1 MLDAKKKNK
10 IKFNIKNVHMAL
22 MSVSDAG
29 VISYATPV
37 AVPGAVSISMDPEGE
52 STPFYADGI
61 VYYRSNNNNGYSG
74 SLEMA
79 LIDDWVRENILQE
92 KPDANGVLVERSDIT
107 EQAKFALLFEFDGD
121 INAIRHVL
129 YCCTAS
135 RPSIASRT
143 KEQTIDPVT
152 ETLEITADPRD
163 DFLVKSKTGPDTD
176 ATIYGNWYESVYTPS
191 TSSAA
196 TGG

>member
-1 MLDAKKKNK
+1 MSDKKKNK

-22 MSVSDAG
+22 MNTSDAG
-29 VISYATPV
+29 VISYETPV

-52 STPFYADGI
+52 SSPFYADGI

-74 SLEMA
+74 SLELA
-79 LIDDWVRENILQE
+79 IVDEWVREHILQE
-92 KPDANGVLVERSDIT
+92 QVDANGVLIEKSDVT

-121 INAIRHVL
+121 VNAIRHVL

-135 RPSIASRT
+135 RPSIASQT
-143 KEQTIDPVT
+143 KEQTIEPVT
-152 ETLEITADPRD
+152 ETLDITADPRD

-176 ATIYGNWYESVYTPS
+176 STVYDGWYQAVYVPSATSPAV
-191 TSSAA
+191 
-196 TGG
+196 GG

>member
-1 MLDAKKKNK
+1 MSDKKKNK

-22 MSVSDAG
+22 MNTSDSG
-29 VISYATPV
+29 VISYETPV

-74 SLEMA
+74 SLELA
-79 LIDDWVRENILQE
+79 LVDDWVREHILQE
-92 KPDANGVLVERSDIT
+92 KADANGVLVEKSDVT

-121 INAIRHVL
+121 VNAIRHVL

-135 RPSIASRT
+135 RPSIASQT

-152 ETLEITADPRD
+152 ETLNITADPRD

-176 ATIYGNWYESVYTPS
+176 STIYDSWYETVYVPS
-191 TSSAA
+191 ATSPAV
-196 TGG
+196 GG